1 MIKIEKEYKGKAFFN
16 DDKSVTWDS
25 FRRKSYKLKIFGLT
39 LYQTSEDLNIDY
51 SEVKI
56 QKMGFKG

>member
-1 MIKIEKEYKGKAFFN
+1 MIKIEKEYKGKSLFN
-16 DDKSVTWDS
+16 EDKTVTWDS
-25 FRRKSYKLKIFGLT
+25 DRHKSYKVKIFGLT
-39 LYQTSEDLNIDY
+39 IFQTKEDLNIDY